1 MRKCIRR
8 IDWQEAKEGGKR
20 LLFQIS
26 FSVDGEQ
33 VQVMKYSSN
42 QENLLLVL
50 EEFFKEHV
58 KIDPGSLKGIG
69 IVGIGG

>member
-1 MRKCIRR
+1 M
-8 IDWQEAKEGGKR
+8 
-20 LLFQIS
+20 LFQIS

-33 VQVMKYSSN
+33 VQVLKYSST
-42 QENLLLVL
+42 QENLILVL
-50 EEFFKEHV
+50 EEFLKEHV

>member
-1 MRKCIRR
+1 M
-8 IDWQEAKEGGKR
+8 
-20 LLFQIS
+20 LFQIS

-42 QENLLLVL
+42 QENLFLVL